1 MTHFSLVEFAAPA
14 FVQLSDQSQMATFF
28 VDTDAALPTTTAAPV
43 SLAQATAGLDPLAE
57 VKAKIEG
64 MLAALK
70 AAENA
75 EKGPADFCSTE
86 LGTNREKKLQ
96 KSNDVDRRGGDS
108 LGRA

>member
-1 MTHFSLVEFAAPA
+1 MLLE
-14 FVQLSDQSQMATFF
+14 
-28 VDTDAALPTTTAAPV
+28 V

-86 LGTNREKKLQ
+86 LSTNRDKKMQ
-96 KSNDVDRRGGDS
+96 KSEDVDRAGAEIRS
-108 LGRA
+108 AELKQQESSS